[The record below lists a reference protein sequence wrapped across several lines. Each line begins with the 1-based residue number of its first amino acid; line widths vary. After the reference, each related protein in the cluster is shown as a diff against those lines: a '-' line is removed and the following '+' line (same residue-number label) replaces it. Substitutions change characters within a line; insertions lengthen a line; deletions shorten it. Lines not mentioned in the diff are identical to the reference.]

1 MDLLLPPISASLGAM
16 VSLAQKLDAL
26 LDTEHT
32 DEMRKLGTR
41 LLELSKA
48 RDPPV
53 TARIW
58 MKDVREL
65 SYDMD
70 NFVDTE
76 EDWIYN
82 MSAFMGRVKE
92 ANARYE
98 RYRLESVP
106 SHTDVFPIINH
117 CGQKTDLVV
126 GLHDKG
132 GAVDRL
138 CHLLT
143 DGDEQLKVLSIV
155 GVGGIGKTTLA
166 KQLWRVHKLRDYF
179 HCRAFVR
186 TAKKPDMRRILRS
199 ILAQVRP
206 HQPPDASEMGD
217 LIHDLTEHL
226 QDKRYVI
233 IIDDIWDT
241 SVWDVATC
249 AFPEGNHGSRIITT
263 TEIEDVALACC
274 SYQSK
279 YIFKMEPLSVS
290 QSKELFTNAVFC
302 SGKEKSPQLDEVS
315 DEIIRRCDG
324 LPQAIISIS
333 SVLGSQR
340 EANAV
345 ESWEQVQHFLLTS
358 TTSVEILNFCYN
370 SLPSCVQTCLLYLG
384 IYPENYII
392 LKEDIMKQWVAEC
405 FIRAPT
411 EKEKMEVAG
420 SYFDILVNMG
430 MIQHIDVDY
439 SSEFGGAT
447 FASTPASTGLSQIR
461 SLTFIGLMSC
471 FPSVVEFKLLRFLN
485 LHIWS
490 DQPSTYFDLRVICE
504 FVLLRYLQVTCSDT
518 VYLPDQMQGLKHLE
532 TLEINARVI
541 VIPSDIVHLQSL
553 LHLRL
558 GGGTELPDVT
568 GIPRNVTV
576 PSVANLLD
584 ESSSPPKSVM
594 TIELL
599 PPICRIPEWI
609 GQLNNLCILKV
620 VVGELL
626 RDDIHI
632 LGGLPALT
640 VLTLHVQRRTTELI
654 GFAPGTFNALEYFEF
669 RCGVLRLM
677 FEEGAMPNL
686 QRIKLGFNSHR
697 GEQYDR
703 LLVGIEHLS
712 NVQEISGIIGSTVR
726 AEEYDLQAAESAF
739 KDATGKH
746 PSNVNIKRTDIAVE
760 EYSPLEKQ
768 HLVRGKHPST
778 SSEQRGS
785 QKQES
790 QQAIKQNAHSNSQLI
805 NRIRDDKKHASVEL
819 QNDPPASTQ
828 KRIVFK
834 IADTI
839 DDRGKSRAFKALSKL
854 HGIDQLVV
862 DMKEGKLTVVGGV
875 DPVLVVS
882 ALRAKF
888 KGAHLISVGP
898 STQVIKPEGR
908 ASVELPNDPRSSV
921 QKKIVIKI
929 VDITDKRWKS
939 SAFKVLSKFHGTNS
953 VAANEEEGTLTV
965 VGDLDPE
972 VVVLALQKARLNVQI
987 VSTGPHIFSMG
998 EGLMNKP
1005 EGRKMPGR
1013 NPPEGQQ
1020 KPESNPPQ
1028 LPHSLI
1034 PPYSPPY
1041 RPPPY
1046 RQHRHEVH

>member
-16 VSLAQKLDAL
+16 GSLAHKLDAL
-26 LDTEHT
+26 LDTEHK
-32 DEMRKLGTR
+32 DEMGKLGTR

-65 SYDMD
+65 SYDME

-76 EDWIYN
+76 EDWIHN
-82 MSAFMGRVKE
+82 MSPFMGRVKE

-106 SHTDVFPIINH
+106 SHTYVFPIIH
-117 CGQKTDLVV
+117 HRGRKTGLVV

-132 GAVDRL
+132 GPVDRL
-138 CHLLT
+138 CQLLT

-166 KQLWRVHKLRDYF
+166 KQLWREHKLRDYF

-206 HQPPDASEMGD
+206 HQPPDASEVDD

-226 QDKRYVI
+226 QDKRYII

-290 QSKELFTNAVFC
+290 QSKQLFTNAVFG

-315 DEIIRRCDG
+315 DEIIRICDG

-333 SVLGSQR
+333 SVLVSHR

-345 ESWEQVQHFLLTS
+345 ENWEHVQNNLPTS
-358 TTSVEILNFCYN
+358 TTSDEILNFCYN

-411 EKEKMEVAG
+411 EKEKMEVTG
-420 SYFDILVNMG
+420 SYFDMLVNMG

-439 SSEFGGAT
+439 SNAVLYYAVNHMVHDLITSKSIEDNFITVIDYSQRQLRLSNKVSRLSLQFGGAP
-447 FASTPASTGLSQIR
+447 FATTPASTGLSQIR

-541 VIPSDIVHLQSL
+541 VIPSDVVHLQSL

-620 VVGELL
+620 VLGELL

-654 GFAPGTFNALEYFEF
+654 GFTPGAFNALEYFEF

-697 GEQYDR
+697 GEQYGR

-712 NVQEISGIIGSTVR
+712 NVQEISGIIGSTVG

-746 PSNVNIKRTDIAVE
+746 HSNVSIKRSDIVVE
-760 EYSPLEKQ
+760 EYGPLEKQ

-778 SSEQRGS
+778 SSEHTGS
-785 QKQES
+785 RKQES
-790 QQAIKQNAHSNSQLI
+790 QQAIKQNSHNNSQLI
-805 NRIRDDKKHASVEL
+805 SRRSDGKKQASVEL
-819 QNDPPASTQ
+819 
-828 KRIVFK
+828 R
-834 IADTI
+834 
-839 DDRGKSRAFKALSKL
+839 
-854 HGIDQLVV
+854 
-862 DMKEGKLTVVGGV
+862 
-875 DPVLVVS
+875 
-882 ALRAKF
+882 
-888 KGAHLISVGP
+888 
-898 STQVIKPEGR
+898 
-908 ASVELPNDPRSSV
+908 NDPRSSV
-921 QKKIVIKI
+921 QVIVIKI

-953 VAANEEEGTLTV
+953 VAANEEGTLTV
-965 VGDLDPE
+965 VGDLDPV
-972 VVVLALQKARLNVQI
+972 VVVLALQKAKLNVQI
-987 VSTGPHIFSMG
+987 VSTGSHIFSMG

-1020 KPESNPPQ
+1020 KPESNPTE

-1046 RQHRHEVH
+1046 RQHRHEVHQSREDPNSCVIQ

>member
-16 VSLAQKLDAL
+16 VSLAQKLDTL
-26 LDTEHT
+26 LDTEHR
-32 DEMRKLGTR
+32 DEMGKLGAR

-53 TARIW
+53 TASIW

-65 SYDMD
+65 SYDME

-76 EDWIYN
+76 EDWIHN
-82 MSAFMGRVKE
+82 MSPFMGRVKE

-98 RYRLESVP
+98 RYRLDTVP

-166 KQLWRVHKLRDYF
+166 KQLWREHKLRDYF

-206 HQPPDASEMGD
+206 HQPPDASEVDD

-345 ESWEQVQHFLLTS
+345 ESWEQVQIFLLTS

-384 IYPENYII
+384 IYPETYII

-439 SSEFGGAT
+439 SSEVLYYAVHHMVHDLITSKSIEDNFITVIDYSQRQVRLSNKVSRLSLQFGGAT

-490 DQPSTYFDLRVICE
+490 DQPSTYFDLRVICD
-504 FVLLRYLQVTCSDT
+504 FVLLRYLQVRCNAT
-518 VYLPDQMQGLKHLE
+518 VHLPDQMQGLKHLE
-532 TLEINARVI
+532 TLEINARVAA
-541 VIPSDIVHLQSL
+541 IPSDIVHLQSL

-568 GIPRNVTV
+568 GILRNVTV
-576 PSVANLLD
+576 PSTAFLLD
-584 ESSSPPKSVM
+584 ESSSPPNSVM

-677 FEEGAMPNL
+677 FEEGTMPNL

-760 EYSPLEKQ
+760 EYGPLEKQ

-790 QQAIKQNAHSNSQLI
+790 QQAIQQNAHSNSQLI

-819 QNDPPASTQ
+819 QNDPPASAQ
-828 KRIVFK
+828 KKVVFK
-834 IADTI
+834 LAETI
-839 DDRGKSRAFKALSKL
+839 DERGKYRALKAVSKL

-862 DMKEGKLTVVGGV
+862 DMKEGKLTVVGDV

-882 ALRAKF
+882 TLRKAKF
-888 KGAHLISVGP
+888 SDAHIISVGRVKVKEG
-898 STQVIKPEGR
+898 QVQ
-908 ASVELPNDPRSSV
+908 AQV
-921 QKKIVIKI
+921 
-929 VDITDKRWKS
+929 
-939 SAFKVLSKFHGTNS
+939 
-953 VAANEEEGTLTV
+953 
-965 VGDLDPE
+965 
-972 VVVLALQKARLNVQI
+972 
-987 VSTGPHIFSMG
+987 
-998 EGLMNKP
+998 NKP
-1005 EGRKMPGR
+1005 EGPQKYEP
-1013 NPPEGQQ
+1013 NPPHLYQV
-1020 KPESNPPQ
+1020 PA
-1028 LPHSLI
+1028 
-1034 PPYSPPY
+1034 YSGYGEADDPNSCVAD
-1041 RPPPY
+1041 RKS
-1046 RQHRHEVH
+1046 VV